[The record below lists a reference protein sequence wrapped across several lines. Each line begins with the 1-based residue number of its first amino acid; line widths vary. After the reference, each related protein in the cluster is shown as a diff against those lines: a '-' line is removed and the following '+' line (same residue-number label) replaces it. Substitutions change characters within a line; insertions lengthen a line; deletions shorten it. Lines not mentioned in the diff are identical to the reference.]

1 MLAVP
6 WLGAGLAQPHCC
18 VRPVSQ
24 RIPGAAQFRGNGL
37 CALWVDKKNQQAA
50 RCCQDGQ

>member
-18 VRPVSQ
+18 VRPLGQWV
-24 RIPGAAQFRGNGL
+24 PGATQFRGDGL
-37 CALWVDKKNQQAA
+37 RALQVNKKNQQAA
-50 RCCQDGQ
+50 RCCQAGW